1 MNKFCRFTVVNT
13 NICYSFIIFVTCQR
27 CWSYW
32 VCLVLWG
39 SKLHTLLPDVW
50 QMERIVKSGE
60 LPQLVSS
67 VPHLDLHSHVLP
79 SFCDFSSFL
88 LKFQKDGIIY
98 ERSFLNIMAEGGGG
112 KKEQKQVSP
121 LNRPLP
127 DLPGAKWLGCPLH
140 KVSMTLNKMI
150 GFVNGI
156 TVHGWL

>member
-1 MNKFCRFTVVNT
+1 MSTMLELLRPFSFMRVKTSHPASRCLT
-13 NICYSFIIFVTCQR
+13 N
-27 CWSYW
+27 
-32 VCLVLWG
+32 G
-39 SKLHTLLPDVW
+39 ED
-50 QMERIVKSGE
+50 VKSGE

-67 VPHLDLHSHVLP
+67 VPHLDLRSHVLP
-79 SFCDFSSFL
+79 FFCDFSSFL
-88 LKFQKDGIIY
+88 PKFQKDGIIY
-98 ERSFLNIMAEGGGG
+98 ERSFLNIMAEGGGE
-112 KKEQKQVSP
+112 KEQKQVSP

>member
-27 CWSYW
+27 CWSYC
-32 VCLVLWG
+32 VRLVLWG

-50 QMERIVKSGE
+50 QMERMLNLE
-60 LPQLVSS
+60 NFL
-67 VPHLDLHSHVLP
+67 
-79 SFCDFSSFL
+79 SFL
-88 LKFQKDGIIY
+88 CPPSWFTLSCLALLLRLLQLPAQIP
-98 ERSFLNIMAEGGGG
+98 EGWHHLRAILPKHYGGRRGG